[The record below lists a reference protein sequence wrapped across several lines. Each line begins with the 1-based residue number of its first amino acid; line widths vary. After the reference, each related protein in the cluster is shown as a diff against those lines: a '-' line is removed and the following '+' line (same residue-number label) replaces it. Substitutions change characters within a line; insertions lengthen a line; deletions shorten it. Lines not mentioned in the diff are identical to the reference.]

1 MELNEIKYDNDGLV
15 PVIVQDFNNGR
26 VLMLAYADQKAITE
40 TLRTSR
46 SHFWSRSR
54 KKIWMKG
61 EESGHIQHI
70 RGIYYDCDADT
81 LLYMVVQEGVACH
94 TGNETCFFRA
104 ISEAEE
110 LPPFL
115 KNEQIDF
122 IDKVFNVIEDRKR
135 NPSADS
141 YVSSLLTSDLGKVL
155 KKIGEESTETVI
167 AAMDGKKEE
176 FIYEITD
183 LWFHS
188 LVLLSRL
195 GLSPG
200 DINREL
206 ERRFG
211 KSKKDYSLK

>member
-211 KSKKDYSLK
+211 KSKKDYSLE